1 MYPIRQSPQNYP
13 KHKEGNMS
21 KNKVTTKAEYKG
33 HPVNAGTVQE
43 FSYST
48 KILDKNQELL
58 DSTLKRH
65 NKVLCYRMDLRF
77 PDDKVYENPTQ
88 LLSSFMNV
96 YTNGLSRK
104 GYDPAYA
111 ARLEQETSV
120 NPHLH
125 VEMLVDGNRAL
136 DYIPLVENAEE
147 RWNRLLSVSREENG
161 SETNSG
167 LVDFCNKKKD
177 GTPQKNGIMVRRNS
191 PHFNKQYD
199 QVHQQMS
206 YIAKNKEEDVV
217 PAGVRKISYS
227 RYKSGK
233 GRNKD

>member
-1 MYPIRQSPQNYP
+1 MR
-13 KHKEGNMS
+13 
-21 KNKVTTKAEYKG
+21 KNRVTTTTEYNG
-33 HPVNAGTVQE
+33 HPVIPGRIQE

-48 KILDKNQELL
+48 KILSKNQELL

-77 PDDKVYENPTQ
+77 PDDKTYENPNK

-125 VEMLVDGNRAL
+125 VEMLVDGNLAK
-136 DYIPLVENAEE
+136 DYMPLVEDAETRWE
-147 RWNRLLSVSREENG
+147 RMLGVSSKTNS
-161 SETNSG
+161 SETNNG
-167 LVDFCNKKKD
+167 LVDRCNKKKD
-177 GTPQKNGIMVRRNS
+177 GTPQENGIMIRRNS
-191 PHFNKQYD
+191 PYCNDQYD

-206 YIAKNKEEDVV
+206 YLGKDKESDKV
-217 PAGVRKISYS
+217 PGGVRTIFYS
-227 RYKSGK
+227 RYKRAK

>member
-1 MYPIRQSPQNYP
+1 
-13 KHKEGNMS
+13 MS

-33 HPVNAGTVQE
+33 HPVNAGIVQE

-77 PDDKVYENPTQ
+77 PDNKTYENPNK

-125 VEMLVDGNRAL
+125 VEMLVDGNLAK
-136 DYIPLVENAEE
+136 DYRPLVEDAETRWE
-147 RWNRLLSVSREENG
+147 RMLGVSSKG
-161 SETNSG
+161 SGGDENSG
-167 LVDFCNKKKD
+167 LVDFCDQN
-177 GTPQKNGIMVRRNS
+177 KNGIMIRRNS
-191 PHFNKQYD
+191 PHFNEQYD

-206 YIAKNKEEDVV
+206 YIAKDKAEDII
-217 PAGVRKISYS
+217 PAGTRVISYS

>member
-1 MYPIRQSPQNYP
+1 
-13 KHKEGNMS
+13 MS
-21 KNKVTTKAEYKG
+21 KNKVITKAEYKG
-33 HPVNAGTVQE
+33 HPVNAGIVQE

-58 DSTLKRH
+58 DSTLRRH

-77 PDDKVYENPTQ
+77 PDDKTYENPTKI
-88 LLSSFMNV
+88 LSSFMNV

-125 VEMLVDGNRAL
+125 VEMLVDGNLAK
-136 DYIPLVENAEE
+136 DYRPLVEDAET
-147 RWNRLLSVSREENG
+147 RWDRMLGVSSKGGGGDEN
-161 SETNSG
+161 EG

-177 GTPQKNGIMVRRNS
+177 GTPQKNGIIVRRNS

-206 YIAKNKEEDVV
+206 YLAKDKAEDIIPDGTRV
-217 PAGVRKISYS
+217 ISYS
-227 RYKSGK
+227 RYKRGK

>member
-1 MYPIRQSPQNYP
+1 
-13 KHKEGNMS
+13 MS
-21 KNKVTTKAEYKG
+21 KSQVTTKAEYKG
-33 HPVNAGTVQE
+33 HPVNAGIVQE
-43 FSYST
+43 FSYFT

-77 PDDKVYENPTQ
+77 PDDKIYENPNK

-125 VEMLVDGNRAL
+125 VEMLVNGNLAK
-136 DYIPLVENAEE
+136 DYRPLVEKAEE
-147 RWNRLLSVSREENG
+147 GWNRTLGIS
-161 SETNSG
+161 SEVNSG
-167 LVDFCNKKKD
+167 LVDYCDKSEEGN
-177 GTPQKNGIMVRRNS
+177 GTMIRRNS
-191 PHFNKQYD
+191 KHYNEQYD
-199 QVHQQMS
+199 KVHKQMS
-206 YIAKNKEEDVV
+206 YIAKDKAEDIIPDGTRV
-217 PAGVRKISYS
+217 ISYS

>member
-1 MYPIRQSPQNYP
+1 MR
-13 KHKEGNMS
+13 KK
-21 KNKVTTKAEYKG
+21 KVVITTEYNG
-33 HPVNAGTVQE
+33 HPVIPGRIQD

-48 KILDKNQELL
+48 KILDKNEELL

-77 PDDKVYENPTQ
+77 PDNKTYENPNK

-104 GYDPAYA
+104 GLDPAYA
-111 ARLEQETSV
+111 ARLEQETSD
-120 NPHLH
+120 NRHMH
-125 VEMLVDGNRAL
+125 VTVLVDGNLAM
-136 DYIPLVENAEE
+136 DYMPLAEKAE
-147 RWNRLLSVSREENG
+147 KDWNRILGISSEESG

-177 GTPQKNGIMVRRNS
+177 GTPQKNGIMIRRNS
-191 PHFNKQYD
+191 PHFNEQYD

-206 YIAKNKEEDVV
+206 YLAKDKEADIV
-217 PAGVRKISYS
+217 PGGVRKIFYS
-227 RYKSGK
+227 RYRSGK